1 MNKATTLRLAFLLIS
16 ILLVAGLARAADTET
31 NLLTNGSF
39 EFWSHVSMETLPSL
53 LKDGVVYDGKDPL
66 IPTRWTWRLANGASL
81 TRSGDAHGGKYS
93 LAIKGDGGSLGLGSL
108 EVVPDATYSFGVWA
122 KGSGRVV
129 VRLTGQ
135 APEGGQNLGEVVG
148 QATGQWQL
156 IGQKVK
162 IPGHIRVVDLA
173 IEVGRGEGNKP
184 ADLVLDDAHISAPL
198 DFAYDAD
205 DVLSK
210 KLTADADTILLADFE
225 KDDPAIKLGN
235 KCVYV
240 KEGRFGRALRVEKP
254 EAAMIPLKLDK
265 MPPEGTIEFWL
276 SPDQVEQLDWQTRG
290 TQGPP
295 QYHFL
300 AICDSGG
307 NLGQFQADTSCTLR
321 WAWDTDPRVF
331 YSGPK
336 RGNSVAGPSEL
347 SLQRMRKGQWTHV
360 AVTWD
365 ASAVRM
371 YVDGVMYGR
380 TTQGPLA
387 WRAGAITNL
396 SVSNGMY
403 GHLCW
408 NGMIDEIRVSKV
420 KRFGPFLPKGAV
432 AKPLPPAKDL
442 EEDAPVA
449 ALKPALT
456 AEQLLA
462 ERAKLVAQIAPT
474 ATGAFEE
481 KANAAGDY
489 VYEAPAAKPLV
500 IGGKFELET
509 DYQKVKGLTTAV
521 VGETFGRLIGDAVNA
536 GAYWKLGPV
545 APGKYWVGL
554 LYESQRDTQGGAE
567 SPQGSRPLEI
577 FLNGRI
583 IQQGSTANPV
593 QIAPKIWFTELR
605 SLDAEA
611 LKPGDEIEAVVNGG
625 GTARIVRLL
634 LHAKPPV
641 IGAGRAGLHFGE
653 NWWTNVDTSLR
664 VNPVVMFVDKKG
676 NPISSRDPWW
686 GMEQVADSAADFLTG
701 AGGKPV
707 AYCLLSNPLPVP
719 VTVDF
724 DCMIKGY
731 WGQVAGDDAQKITL
745 QPHERLVR
753 KIPFTLTDDDPAYS
767 IKATVKGCDAGI
779 LPARAEGVPPAS
791 SPSPVV
797 SSSGKEQQKQQKQ
810 DAGKMP
816 ATHEGETPSSHADKM
831 SATRALG
838 WPEFDSISFFPG
850 YRQMVPWHDP
860 TVSSQAKRVFFK
872 QPLNTE
878 RRTLSINGM
887 WQRAF
892 FYELVPA
899 AVPPAD
905 AKWEDAFI
913 PVQIS
918 QELLQVPRRQFG
930 AYYRRTFDLADDGT
944 ARTYRLVISDAYAEA
959 TAYVN
964 GTRVGQV
971 RGTSTPMVADISTAL
986 KPGKNE
992 ILVVV
997 RDILAVMDPDYVNTK
1012 NPVPSV
1018 LYLDAPSSWEAVN
1031 RIYMGDVSIEASPA
1045 VAADGLLI
1053 TTSVRKKTIAA
1064 NFAVVNH
1071 TAAPVKVT
1079 VKATALDAREK
1090 VVDLGAKELTL
1101 EVNKPVPL
1109 SFTQPWENAKTWSP
1123 ADPHLYV
1130 LAVEITDSATGKRLD
1145 LCRQRFGFRETWIE
1159 NASIMFNGIPIK
1171 PKGVTTPA
1179 PYGMDLDYT
1188 MSRGAGIPDYMD
1200 ENGFLASDNLAGVAN
1215 SGSKHNVDRDAFWD
1229 SARAN
1234 VLAGAKRMQNHPCV
1248 IAWDLSNEWYG
1259 FLSYSGA
1266 DPLLGAK
1273 RLRSLTEVLE
1283 VQDPTRWTFYNGDED
1298 LSRLHYA
1305 FSGHYINHNGDVYDG
1320 YMMDGHSAYLPDGW
1334 FFRRLDEQFKVGQE
1348 VLVNPW
1354 RRTTVPWGKEL
1365 LMNTENLWK
1374 TGGMMPP
1381 GPTRF
1386 EGEEDVLSP
1395 AVDHTSGAAA
1405 WMYKQNLDG
1414 HRDLEAPICAF
1425 YGGVCPSRRGWM
1437 LQQFIMPDTAHHAYS
1452 GATVTRDYSLHS
1464 DLYVPAKV
1472 KFVWQ
1477 LLGPDGKPVAG
1488 IGGEDAADM
1497 TSGGV
1502 KRGTV
1507 KFDAPK
1513 VDKRATFTLDMR
1525 MFSDGKFAYGEQR
1538 DLEVLPKPT
1547 AEKSAMVAR
1556 KVGLY
1561 DPSGKTAHALDEL
1574 TDYVGVDYTE
1584 LKDLSDVKAD
1594 IRTVIIGE
1602 DALTEASAAETG
1614 KLEKFVSDGGRVFIF
1629 AQKVTPGG
1637 LPVTT
1642 SLEPKMWA
1650 SQTFIQA
1657 PDHPVVQ
1664 GVSPWDLQF
1673 WAPDRVVARGA
1684 YTKPDGGPCT
1694 VILDSGGATG
1704 MEWVQMMM
1712 CYRGKGS
1719 YLLCQLPLISKFDQ
1733 DPMAREILAG
1743 IILNCAGD
1751 GGWPATTPD
1760 KTLKALAA
1768 PGSLVQKRLE
1778 EVGVKTQTVLD
1789 AAPLAA
1795 GDVGLIDATHKD
1807 AAATAGK
1814 WKDSLAKGATVVVTG
1829 ATPAD
1834 AAWLSDLAGKSVRLT
1849 VQPYH
1854 MWEGRGY
1861 RNGNSPLTAGLTQ
1874 LDLYWKTYDGSEGA
1888 GSQAENPQY
1897 AIESLND
1904 YSVAVDG
1911 GRESVFPGA
1920 MVELTVGIGRLVIDQ
1935 RRWMTPNEQLKKLA
1949 CRNVS
1954 ALALGLGVAIAPV
1967 VPVRELP
1974 QAVTYK
1980 PIDLSIW
1987 ANRSMTDKTPDDGK
2001 DGWPDQGA
2009 RCDAHG
2015 FPTGSQNFQGVP
2027 FEIGKPAN
2035 NSSEKMAGRGAKSVV
2050 VLRNVGRPGAA
2061 DFPTEVTIP
2070 IGSKAEGFYF
2080 LHSSAFTA
2088 QNSIVGIYQI
2098 QYADGSTLDVPLAS
2112 GINIH
2117 DWSGECPGFAR
2128 EKTTR
2133 SNIAWTGSNEIFPI
2147 ISVFRMLWVN
2157 PQPQAPVKAV
2167 RFVSNGNAT
2176 LVLAGLTAVLAQGQ
2190 QDVTPAQIAKARASL
2205 AEAAKAVDAGK
2216 LDEAE
2221 KLLLSAVKDDP
2232 ALTAARQALA
2242 DLYERKGDE
2251 AAAFKTYQDWVAAGA
2266 ATPLPYNRIG
2276 EILEKRKDFKG
2287 ALDAYT
2293 KSLAVEWNQPPI
2305 IDAKSRLQKMK
2316 P

>member
-1 MNKATTLRLAFLLIS
+1 MNKATTLRIAFLLIS
-16 ILLVAGLARAADTET
+16 ILAVAGLARADAGET

-39 EFWSHVSMETLPSL
+39 EFWSHVSMETLPNL

-66 IPTRWTWRLANGASL
+66 IPTRWTWRLGNGTSL
-81 TRSGDAHGGKYS
+81 TRSGDAHGGKCS
-93 LAIKGDGGSLGLGSL
+93 LAIKGGGGSLGLGSL

-122 KGSGRVV
+122 KGRGRVV

-135 APEGGQNLGEVVG
+135 APEGGQNLGEAVG

-162 IPGHIRVVDLA
+162 IPGHIRVVDLT
-173 IEVGRGEGNKP
+173 IELGRAEGNKP
-184 ADLVLDDAHISAPL
+184 ADLLLDDANISAPL
-198 DFAYDAD
+198 DFTYDAD
-205 DVLSK
+205 DVLGK
-210 KLTADADTILLADFE
+210 KQTADADTILLADFE

-240 KEGRFGRALRVEKP
+240 KEGRFGRALRVERP

-331 YSGPK
+331 FTGPK
-336 RGNSVAGPSEL
+336 RGNSVAGSSEL
-347 SLQRMRKGQWTHV
+347 SIQRMRKGQWTHV

-365 ASAVRM
+365 AAAVRM
-371 YVDGVMYGR
+371 YVDGVLYGR

-408 NGMIDEIRVSKV
+408 SGLIDEIRVSKV

-456 AEQLLA
+456 AEQLVA
-462 ERAKLVAQIAPT
+462 ERAKLVGQVAPT
-474 ATGAFEE
+474 ATGASGD
-481 KANAAGDY
+481 KADATGDY

-500 IGGKFELET
+500 IGGKLELET
-509 DYQKVKGLTTAV
+509 DYQKVKGLTTAM
-521 VGETFGRLIGDAVNA
+521 VGETFPRLIGDAVNA
-536 GAYWKLGPV
+536 GAYWKLGQV
-545 APGKYWVGL
+545 AAGKYWVGL
-554 LYESQRDTQGGAE
+554 LYESQRDGQGGAE
-567 SPQGSRPLEI
+567 SPQGYRPLEI
-577 FLNGRI
+577 FLNGRV

-634 LHAKPPV
+634 LHAKQPV
-641 IGAGRAGLHFGE
+641 IGAGRAGLNFGE

-676 NPISSRDPWW
+676 NPIASRDQWW
-686 GMEQVADSAADFLTG
+686 GMEQVADSAADFLAG
-701 AGGKPV
+701 ADGKPV
-707 AYCLLSNPLPVP
+707 AYCLLSNPLPVA

-724 DCMIKGY
+724 DCTIKGY
-731 WGQVAGDDAQKITL
+731 WGQVAGDDAKKITL

-753 KIPFTLTDDDPAYS
+753 KIPFTLTDDDTAYS
-767 IKATVKGCDAGI
+767 IKATVKGDG
-779 LPARAEGVPPAS
+779 PA
-791 SPSPVV
+791 
-797 SSSGKEQQKQQKQ
+797 
-810 DAGKMP
+810 
-816 ATHEGETPSSHADKM
+816 ATA
-831 SATRALG
+831 ALG
-838 WPEFDSISFFPG
+838 WPDTDSISFFPG

-860 TVSSQAKRVFFK
+860 TTSSQAKRVIFK

-878 RRTLSINGM
+878 RRTLSINGT

-905 AKWEDAFI
+905 AKWEDTTI
-913 PVQIS
+913 PVQVT
-918 QELLQVPRRQFG
+918 QELQQLPRRQFG
-930 AYYRRTFDLADDGT
+930 AYFRRTFDVADDGM
-944 ARTYRLVISDAYAEA
+944 ARTYRLVISEAYAEA

-964 GTRVGQV
+964 GAKVGQV

-1031 RIYMGDVSIEASPA
+1031 RIYVGDVSIEASPA

-1053 TTSVRKKTIAA
+1053 VTSVRKKTVAA

-1090 VVDLGAKELTL
+1090 VVDLGSKELTL
-1101 EVNKPVPL
+1101 DVNKPVPL
-1109 SFTQPWENAKTWSP
+1109 SFTQPWGNAKTWSP

-1130 LAVEITDSATGKRLD
+1130 MAVEITDTATGKRLD

-1179 PYGMDLDYT
+1179 PYGIDLDYT
-1188 MSRGAGIPDYMD
+1188 MGRGAQKPDYMD
-1200 ENGFLASDNLAGVAN
+1200 ENGFLASDNLAGVGN
-1215 SGSKHNVDRDAFWD
+1215 SSSKHNVDRDAFWD

-1266 DPLLGAK
+1266 DPLRGAK

-1437 LQQFIMPDTAHHAYS
+1437 LQQFIMPDTDHHAYS

-1507 KFDAPK
+1507 KFDAPV
-1513 VDKRATFTLDMR
+1513 VDKRTTFTLDMR
-1525 MFSDGKFAYGEQR
+1525 MTSDGKFAYGEQR
-1538 DLEVLPKPT
+1538 DIEVWPKLTP
-1547 AEKSAMVAR
+1547 AKGNAPGLL
-1556 KVGLY
+1556 VGVY
-1561 DPSGKTAHALDEL
+1561 DPSGKTQQALREL
-1574 TDYVGVDYTE
+1574 LDVEMLPTE
-1584 LKDLSDVKAD
+1584 LKDLSEPKAD
-1594 IRTVIIGE
+1594 IRAVIIGE
-1602 DALTEASAAETG
+1602 DVLTEANAAEVG
-1614 KLEKFVSDGGRVFIF
+1614 RLEKFVTDGGRVVIL

-1637 LPVTT
+1637 LPVATK
-1642 SLEPKMWA
+1642 LEPKLWA

-1657 PDHPVVQ
+1657 PENFILN
-1664 GVSPWDLQF
+1664 GLSSWDLQF
-1673 WAPDRVVARGA
+1673 WAPDRVVARGS

-1694 VILDSGGATG
+1694 VLLNSGGATG
-1704 MEWVQMMM
+1704 MEWVQMME

-1719 YLLCQLPLISKFDQ
+1719 YLLCQLPLVSKIDQ
-1733 DPMAREILAG
+1733 EPMARVLLG
-1743 IILNCAGD
+1743 KIIFEDTARKKPL
-1751 GGWPATTPD
+1751 PAPE
-1760 KTLKALAA
+1760 KSLKVLAA

-1778 EVGVKTQTVLD
+1778 EVGVKTQTILD

-1795 GDVGLIDATHKD
+1795 GDVGLIDATNKD

-1814 WKDSLAKGATVVVTG
+1814 WKDSLAKGATVVVAG

-1834 AAWLSDLAGKSVRLT
+1834 AQWLSDLAGKDVRLT

-1861 RNGNSPLTAGLTQ
+1861 RNGNSSLTAGLTL
-1874 LDLYWKTYDGSEGA
+1874 LDLYWKTYDGSEA
-1888 GSQAENPQY
+1888 ASSQAENPQY
-1897 AIESLND
+1897 VIEPLND
-1904 YSVAVDG
+1904 YSVTVDG
-1911 GRESVFPGA
+1911 SSELVFPGA
-1920 MVELTVGIGRLVIDQ
+1920 LVELKVGSGRLVLDQ
-1935 RRWMTPNEQLKKLA
+1935 RRWMTPSEQLKKLA

-2027 FEIGKPAN
+2027 FEIGK
-2035 NSSEKMAGRGAKSVV
+2035 GAKSVI

-2080 LHSSAFTA
+2080 LHSSAYTA
-2088 QNSIVGIYQI
+2088 QNEIVGIYQV

-2128 EKTTR
+2128 EKTTH
-2133 SNIAWTGSNEIFPI
+2133 SNVAWTGSNEIFPI
-2147 ISVFRMLWVN
+2147 IHVFRMLWVN
-2157 PQPQAPVKAV
+2157 PKPQSPVKAI
-2167 RFVSNGNAT
+2167 RFVSSGNAT

-2190 QDVTPAQIAKARASL
+2190 QDLTPAQIAKARASL
-2205 AEAAKAVDAGK
+2205 SEAAKAVDAGK
-2216 LDEAE
+2216 LDQAE

>member
-1 MNKATTLRLAFLLIS
+1 MNKATTLRIAFLLMS
-16 ILLVAGLARAADTET
+16 ILALAGLARAADSET

-39 EFWSHVSMETLPSL
+39 EFWSHVSMETLPGL
-53 LKDGVVYDGKDPL
+53 LKDGVVYDSKDPL
-66 IPTRWTWRLANGASL
+66 IPTRWTWRLGNGTSL

-93 LAIKGDGGSLGLGSL
+93 LAIKGGGGSLGLGSL

-162 IPGHIRVVDLA
+162 IPGHIRVVDLT

-184 ADLVLDDAHISAPL
+184 TDLLLDDAHISAPL

-210 KLTADADTILLADFE
+210 KQIADADTILLADFE

-240 KEGRFGRALRVEKP
+240 KEGRFGRALRVERP

-276 SPDQVEQLDWQTRG
+276 SPDQLEQLDWQERK

-307 NLGQFQADTSCTLR
+307 NLAQFQADTSCTLR

-331 YSGPK
+331 FTGPK
-336 RGNSVAGPSEL
+336 RGNSVAGPSEV

-380 TTQGPLA
+380 QTQGPLA

-408 NGMIDEIRVSKV
+408 SGLIDEIRVSKV

-432 AKPLPPAKDL
+432 AKPLPPAREP

-456 AEQLLA
+456 AEQLVV
-462 ERAKLVAQIAPT
+462 ERAKLVGQVAPT

-481 KANAAGDY
+481 KANADGEY
-489 VYEAPAAKPLV
+489 VYEAPSAKPLV
-500 IGGKFELET
+500 SGGKFELEN
-509 DYQKVKGLTTAV
+509 DYQKVKGLTTSA
-521 VGETFGRLIGDAVNA
+521 VGETFPRLIGDAVNA
-536 GAYWKLGPV
+536 GAYWKLGQV

-554 LYESQRDTQGGAE
+554 LYESQRDSQGGAE
-567 SPQGSRPLEI
+567 SPQGYRPLEI

-583 IQQGSTANPV
+583 IQQGSTSNPV

-611 LKPGDEIEAVVNGG
+611 LKPGDEIEVVVNGG
-625 GTARIVRLL
+625 GTARIARLL

-676 NPISSRDPWW
+676 NPIPSRDPWW
-686 GMEQVADSAADFLTG
+686 GQEQVADSAADFLTG
-701 AGGKPV
+701 ADGKPV
-707 AYCLLSNPLPVP
+707 AYCLLSNPLPVS

-724 DCMIKGY
+724 DCVIKGY
-731 WGQVAGDDAQKITL
+731 WGQVAGEDAQKITL
-745 QPHERLVR
+745 QPHERVLR
-753 KIPFTLTDDDPAYS
+753 KIPFTLTDDDTAYS
-767 IKATVKGCDAGI
+767 IKATVKGCGMGVSPMSSTGI
-779 LPARAEGVPPAS
+779 LP
-791 SPSPVV
+791 V
-797 SSSGKEQQKQQKQ
+797 SSSSPAVSSGQPQQ
-810 DAGKMP
+810 DRGETPLEHTGKMP
-816 ATHEGETPSSHADKM
+816 VP
-831 SATRALG
+831 RALG

-860 TVSSQAKRVFFK
+860 TTSSQAKRVFFK

-878 RRTLSINGM
+878 RRTLSINGT

-892 FYELVPA
+892 FYELVPS

-905 AKWEDAFI
+905 SQWEDTGI
-913 PVQIS
+913 PVQIQ

-930 AYYRRTFDLADDGT
+930 AYYRRTFDLADDGV
-944 ARTYRLVISDAYAEA
+944 ARTYRLVISNAYAEA

-964 GTRVGQV
+964 GTKVGQV
-971 RGTSTPMVADISTAL
+971 RGSSTPMVADISTAL

-992 ILVVV
+992 VLVIV

-1053 TTSVRKKTIAA
+1053 TTSVRKKTVGAD
-1064 NFAVVNH
+1064 FAVVNH
-1071 TAAPVKVT
+1071 TSAPVKIA
-1079 VKATALDAREK
+1079 VKATVLDAREK
-1090 VVDLGAKELTL
+1090 VLELGAKELTL
-1101 EVNKPVPL
+1101 EVNKPMPL
-1109 SFTQPWENAKTWSP
+1109 NFSQPWENAKTWSP

-1130 LAVEITDSATGKRLD
+1130 LAVEITDTATGKRLD

-1159 NASIMFNGIPIK
+1159 NASVMFNGIPIK
-1171 PKGVTTPA
+1171 PKGVTTPV

-1188 MSRGAGIPDYMD
+1188 MGRGAGIPDYMD
-1200 ENGFLASDNLAGVAN
+1200 ENGFLASENLAGVGN
-1215 SGSKHNVDRDAFWD
+1215 SSSKHNVDRDAFWV

-1234 VLAGAKRMQNHPCV
+1234 VLAGAKREQNHPCI

-1266 DPLLGAK
+1266 DPLRGAK
-1273 RLRSLTEVLE
+1273 RLRSLTEVLQ

-1320 YMMDGHSAYLPDGW
+1320 YMMDGHSAYMPDGW

-1395 AVDHTSGAAA
+1395 AVDHCSGAAA

-1414 HRDLEAPICAF
+1414 HRDLEAPICAY

-1452 GATVTRDYSLHS
+1452 GAAVTRDYSLHS

-1513 VDKRATFTLDMR
+1513 VDKRTTFTLDMR

-1538 DLEVLPKPT
+1538 DIEVWPELTPANGNVPG
-1547 AEKSAMVAR
+1547 ML
-1556 KVGLY
+1556 VGVY
-1561 DPSGKTAHALDEL
+1561 DPSGKTQQALREL
-1574 TDYVGVDYTE
+1574 LDVEMLPTE
-1584 LKDLSDVKAD
+1584 LKDLSEPKAD
-1594 IRTVIIGE
+1594 IKAVIIGE
-1602 DALTEASAAETG
+1602 DVLTEANAAQVG
-1614 KLEKFVSDGGRVFIF
+1614 RLEKFVNGGGRVVIL
-1629 AQKVTPGG
+1629 AQNVTPGG
-1637 LPVTT
+1637 LPVSTK
-1642 SLEPKMWA
+1642 LEPKLWA
-1650 SQTFIQA
+1650 SQTFIQNQ
-1657 PDHPVVQ
+1657 DHPIFHNVLKGPKIEVT
-1664 GVSPWDLQF
+1664 SWDLQF

-1684 YTKPDGGPCT
+1684 YTKPEGGPCT
-1694 VILDSGGATG
+1694 VLLNSGGATG
-1704 MEWVQMMM
+1704 MEWVQMME

-1719 YLLCQLPLISKFDQ
+1719 YLLCQLPLVSKMDQ
-1733 DPMAREILAG
+1733 EPMARELIAT
-1743 IILNCAGD
+1743 IISCSDAI
-1751 GGWPATTPD
+1751 GWPSHD

-1814 WKDSLAKGATVVVTG
+1814 WKDSLAKGATVVVAG

-1834 AAWLSDLAGKSVRLT
+1834 VQWLSGLSGKDVRMT

-1861 RNGNSPLTAGLTQ
+1861 RNGDSPLTAGLTQ

-1897 AIESLND
+1897 VIEPLND
-1904 YSVAVDG
+1904 YSVAIEG
-1911 GRESVFPGA
+1911 GSELVFPGA
-1920 MVELTVGIGRLVIDQ
+1920 LVELKVGDGRLVIDQ

-1987 ANRSMTDKTPDDGK
+1987 ANRSMTDKIPDDGK

-2088 QNSIVGIYQI
+2088 QNTTVGMYQV

-2133 SNIAWTGSNEIFPI
+2133 SNVAWTGSNDIFPI
-2147 ISVFRMLWVN
+2147 IHVFRMLWVN
-2157 PQPQAPVKAV
+2157 PKPQAAVKAV

-2190 QDVTPAQIAKARASL
+2190 QDATPAQVAKARASL
-2205 AEAAKAVDAGK
+2205 ADAAKAVDAGK

-2221 KLLLSAVKDDP
+2221 KLLLSAVKADP
-2232 ALTAARQALA
+2232 TLTAARQALA

-2251 AAAFKTYQDWVAAGA
+2251 PAAFKTYQDWVAAGA

-2305 IDAKSRLQKMK
+2305 IEAKSRLQKMK